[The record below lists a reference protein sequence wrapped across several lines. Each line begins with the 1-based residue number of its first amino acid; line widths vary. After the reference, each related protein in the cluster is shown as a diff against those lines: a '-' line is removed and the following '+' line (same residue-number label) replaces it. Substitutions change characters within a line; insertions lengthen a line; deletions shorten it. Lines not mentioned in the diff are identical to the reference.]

1 MSDPSQN
8 REVSVHVLRPAP
20 PIRAFGL
27 ASVFT
32 VLGAVLLVTAY
43 AQGWSTV
50 LKVLFGIV
58 LVLGLAL
65 LGAAIATVVRMR
77 VRAELTPTGYSFRT
91 PAGVRHGTWADT
103 AKVSTSESGHRLSFV
118 DNDDRVQHVIS
129 PVGGESPEM
138 SALTAEIVERLE
150 SSRD

>member
-1 MSDPSQN
+1 MSESPEN

-43 AQGWSTV
+43 AQGWPV
-50 LKVLFGIV
+50 LVMVLFGIV

-65 LGAAIATVVRMR
+65 LVAAIATVVRMR

-103 AKVSTSESGHRLSFV
+103 AKVSTSESGHRLTFI
-118 DNDDRVQHVIS
+118 DRDDRVQHVVS
-129 PVGGESPEM
+129 PVGGENPEM
-138 SALTAEIVERLE
+138 SALTAEIVERLDA
-150 SSRD
+150 SRE